1 MDQSFMKER
10 KNTAAG
16 VIHVAADGHLHG
28 SECTV

>member
-10 KNTAAG
+10 KILPL
-16 VIHVAADGHLHG
+16 VLSHVAADGHLHG